1 MHRDHR
7 GITSHRR
14 EKGFGAWAGVV
25 TGLMVAVLAL
35 AGCVGAEGPL
45 GPPGPDGLQG
55 TQGPRGLEGPQGE
68 QGNQGILGPEG
79 TPGTP
84 GAQGIKGDP
93 GPPGPPGPK
102 GEKGDDGPRGPTG
115 KASILEVETFTQ
127 TVGKTINSAWA
138 PSLTLVIETPD
149 SGKILVQV
157 DGSVTEGTARLQDFA
172 AEVALSTLSSGPGE
186 DGKLLSLNGG
196 AEADGIERF
205 VLFHVYQVDAGSH
218 QFWLLARALSGATHS
233 IKPETMSAIF
243 VPETP

>member
-1 MHRDHR
+1 MVSRVLKAPEASR
-7 GITSHRR
+7 VLR
-14 EKGFGAWAGVV
+14 ESKVIKGFQ
-25 TGLMVAVLAL
+25 GLKVRQVRQVPKAL
-35 AGCVGAEGPL
+35 RAI
-45 GPPGPDGLQG
+45 
-55 TQGPRGLEGPQGE
+55 R
-68 QGNQGILGPEG
+68 
-79 TPGTP
+79 
-84 GAQGIKGDP
+84 

-102 GEKGDDGPRGPTG
+102 GEKGDDGLRGPTG

-138 PSLTLVIETPD
+138 PSLTLVIETPG

-233 IKPETMSAIF
+233 IKPATMSAIF